1 MSIYNIYNIYYL
13 HLPSVPVPAVSAA
26 PRAAAARPLALPGP
40 GAESPPRH
48 RQHQLQVRILDTGE
62 HRRQLYQHIYLF
74 QFAEVRDCA
83 GAGELPPGQPQ
94 QPGGRQQGA
103 DGRTRQVRLV
113 SGV

>member
-1 MSIYNIYNIYYL
+1 MNRVY
-13 HLPSVPVPAVSAA
+13 
-26 PRAAAARPLALPGP
+26 
-40 GAESPPRH
+40 
-48 RQHQLQVRILDTGE
+48 IL
-62 HRRQLYQHIYLF
+62 HIYLF
-74 QFAEVRDCA
+74 QFAEVRDRA